1 MLPLNVV
8 VEVVLMVVKFS
19 IRLLAVRSAIQ
30 IHRLE
35 ITVPVDWALN
45 TNN

>member
-1 MLPLNVV
+1 MMMIMLKKHNDFAFVCV
-8 VEVVLMVVKFS
+8 
-19 IRLLAVRSAIQ
+19 
-30 IHRLE
+30 LE